1 MRKICLQTIVSVLL
15 GLALAGGAPAPAQA
29 HTVQK
34 SDGSMGAS
42 MHQHG
47 RRGPITLPGRH
58 TNPKHDGG
66 PT

>member
-1 MRKICLQTIVSVLL
+1 MRKICLQTIVIVLL
-15 GLALAGGAPAPAQA
+15 GLALAGGAPALAQA
-29 HTVQK
+29 RTAQK
-34 SDGSMGAS
+34 SDGATGAS
-42 MHQHG
+42 LHQLG